1 MAIAAVIHLIFET
14 VIHLLSNKEKTP
26 PSTSFLANFKMD
38 NCSQVA
44 NVSSFF
50 STVSLLSWICAQMP
64 QIFTNYKTK
73 SAEGISPLF
82 LLLWFMGDFL
92 SFTSCL
98 LNDVVLKFQVYLSLF
113 FICNDLTLCYQY
125 YYYNSVYPRK
135 NLETISSSTE
145 PEEPVLS
152 EGVSKIADVHSS
164 TNHIHIRGHTNHD
177 TETLSLSQSEG
188 SESSSFGSTG
198 RTKKAGFSSM
208 AAVGTF
214 INAGVANAMAIP
226 KDGEVTTLSKESL
239 GLFLAW
245 CCTAVYV
252 SSRCP
257 QLYKNYKRKSV
268 DGISPLLFGSALIGN
283 LTYTLSILTSCDF
296 VEDSNKTQFFWRQLP
311 YILGSSGTVV
321 FDIAYFYQ
329 RYLYRDYR
337 LGGPVMLESWESIE
351 SRGEQWD

>member
-1 MAIAAVIHLIFET
+1 
-14 VIHLLSNKEKTP
+14 
-26 PSTSFLANFKMD
+26 
-38 NCSQVA
+38 
-44 NVSSFF
+44 
-50 STVSLLSWICAQMP
+50 
-64 QIFTNYKTK
+64 
-73 SAEGISPLF
+73 
-82 LLLWFMGDFL
+82 
-92 SFTSCL
+92 
-98 LNDVVLKFQVYLSLF
+98 
-113 FICNDLTLCYQY
+113 
-125 YYYNSVYPRK
+125 
-135 NLETISSSTE
+135 
-145 PEEPVLS
+145 
-152 EGVSKIADVHSS
+152 
-164 TNHIHIRGHTNHD
+164 
-177 TETLSLSQSEG
+177 
-188 SESSSFGSTG
+188 
-198 RTKKAGFSSM
+198 M

-283 LTYTLSILTSCDF
+283 LTYTLSILTSCEF

>member
-1 MAIAAVIHLIFET
+1 
-14 VIHLLSNKEKTP
+14 
-26 PSTSFLANFKMD
+26 
-38 NCSQVA
+38 
-44 NVSSFF
+44 
-50 STVSLLSWICAQMP
+50 MP
-64 QIFTNYKTK
+64 QIYTNYKTK

-92 SFTSCL
+92 SFSSCL
-98 LNDVVLKFQVYLSLF
+98 LNDVALKFQIYLSLF

-135 NLETISSSTE
+135 NLQEIQAATVAKAE
-145 PEEPVLS
+145 PS
-152 EGVSKIADVHSS
+152 EGVTSIAFVHSPP
-164 TNHIHIRGHTNHD
+164 TNIHIRSHPAHN

-188 SESSSFGSTG
+188 SESSSFGSAG
-198 RTKKAGFSSM
+198 RTTKPGFAALVAAGTL
-208 AAVGTF
+208 V
-214 INAGVANAMAIP
+214 NARVAKAMAIQS
-226 KDGEVTTLSKESL
+226 DEVTAFSTEAW

-268 DGISPLLFGSALIGN
+268 EGISPLLFGSALVGN
-283 LTYTLSILTSCDF
+283 LTYTISILTSCEF
-296 VEDSNKTQFFWRQLP
+296 LEDSNKAQFFWRQLP

-321 FDIAYFYQ
+321 FDVAYFYQ
-329 RYLYRDYR
+329 RYIYRDSR
-337 LGGPVMLESWESIE
+337 RSGPVMLEAWESIE